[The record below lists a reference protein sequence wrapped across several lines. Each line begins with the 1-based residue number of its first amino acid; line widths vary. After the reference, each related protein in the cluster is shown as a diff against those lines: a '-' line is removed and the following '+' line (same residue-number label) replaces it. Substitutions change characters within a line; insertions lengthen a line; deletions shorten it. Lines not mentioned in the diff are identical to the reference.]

1 MLKNRCC
8 PWFDRLTIRAKP
20 LKTRGLILSL
30 SKDEAKISCFF
41 GVLLATLLAVS
52 GVSAQACQLSLLGP
66 VTQRPLTYNPFQ
78 AGASTAEVTFTLRNA
93 DSQPCD
99 AAFAF
104 FRLGAPQAQ
113 ADGAT
118 LNYQVLGQ
126 SGPVTQGL
134 AAAPGALPGAGAAAN
149 STVGARQTHTA
160 HAIVSVGDGQ
170 VAGPGLYTD
179 RLTLGLYQR
188 AAGTTYTKVA
198 DAPLTVTINVNS
210 QMTLAVAGGGRKTTL
225 NFGDFVD
232 GAIRSVNLLVF
243 SNQGFRL
250 VVRSDNGGVMKPIDR
265 VALAEGQWRVPYM
278 IAVNRS
284 GPVDLSRARAISLG
298 QGATA
303 KSGLVIPVDVQI
315 GSTKGQRAGIYRD
328 VITVAINPGP

>member
-1 MLKNRCC
+1 MLR
-8 PWFDRLTIRAKP
+8 IRRWA
-20 LKTRGLILSL
+20 
-30 SKDEAKISCFF
+30 A
-41 GVLLATLLAVS
+41 LAGWLAFS
-52 GVSAQACQLSLLGP
+52 AVSAQACQLSLLGP

-93 DSQPCD
+93 DSKPCD

-104 FRLGAPQAQ
+104 FGLGTPQAQ

-118 LNYQVLGQ
+118 LNYQVLGE

-134 AAAPGALPGAGAAAN
+134 AAPPGTLPGGSAVAN
-149 STVGARQTHTA
+149 ITVGARQTHTV
-160 HAIVSVGDGQ
+160 HSIVSVGDGQ
-170 VAGPGLYTD
+170 VVGPGTYTD
-179 RLTLGLYQR
+179 RLTLGLYR
-188 AAGTTYTKVA
+188 AAGTGYTKVA
-198 DAPLTVTINVNS
+198 DAPLTVTISVNS

-232 GAIRSVNLLVF
+232 GATRSVNLLAY

-250 VVRSDNGGVMKPIDR
+250 VVRSDNAGVMKPIDR
-265 VALAEGQWRVPYM
+265 VALAEGQWRVPYT

-284 GPVDLSRARAISLG
+284 GPVDLSRHRAISLG

-303 KSGLVIPVDVQI
+303 KSGLAIPIDVQI

-328 VITVAINPGP
+328 VITVAIDPGP